1 MRHRGSQSSQA
12 RVLSRHES
20 QTGKDTSGKKLFGF
34 QGSYGGG
41 GGGNMTVDMG
51 KKSGKIKTGTKTQQ

>member
-41 GGGNMTVDMG
+41 VNMTGDMG